1 MISLNLL
8 PDVKKDLLRV
18 RRERNLVVSISVV
31 VVGASIG
38 VLLLLSG
45 TLGVLVATKALM
57 ENSIK
62 NDEQTIKQA
71 QKKKQLDKYITIQN
85 QLKQIGKLK
94 SDQQVYSRLMDYLTQ
109 LNPAAPNNVQI
120 SSATIEAPAGSSG
133 STSSSSSS
141 SASADGITMTIE
153 GKTTNFSA
161 LDVYKNTLSKA
172 QLSYEVEEEDTSSD
186 SESSANS
193 DGTYSKE
200 TSSDS
205 DSSDSDSQ
213 SKKKKKSATKKKAMK
228 ENLVTAVNVKDSS
241 LSAGGS
247 QNEALVSFTLTVTF
261 NDSAFSPKSTNIKL
275 EVPKETTSDGDRN
288 APKET
293 FHTDAK
299 DKSNDKKDEQ

>member
-71 QKKKQLDKYITIQN
+71 QKKKQLDKYITVQN

-120 SSATIEAPAGSSG
+120 SSAKIEAPAGSSSG
-133 STSSSSSS
+133 TSSSSSS

>member
-18 RRERNLVVSISVV
+18 RRERNLVVSISVI

-45 TLGVLVATKALM
+45 TLGVLIGAKALM

-62 NDEQTIKQA
+62 NDEQTIEQA

-109 LNPAAPNNVQI
+109 LNPAAPNNVQS
-120 SSATIEAPAGSSG
+120 SSAKIEAPAGSSG
-133 STSSSSSS
+133 DTSSSSSS

>member
-45 TLGVLVATKALM
+45 TLGVLIGAKALM

-71 QKKKQLDKYITIQN
+71 QKKKQLDKYITVQN

-109 LNPAAPNNVQI
+109 LNPAAPNTGQI

-133 STSSSSSS
+133 DTSSSSSS

-200 TSSDS
+200 TSSDN

>member
-45 TLGVLVATKALM
+45 TLGVLIGAKALM

-109 LNPAAPNNVQI
+109 LNPATPNNVQI
-120 SSATIEAPAGSSG
+120 SSAKIEAPAGSSG
-133 STSSSSSS
+133 DTSSSSSS

-228 ENLVTAVNVKDSS
+228 ESLVTAVNVKDSS

>member
-18 RRERNLVVSISVV
+18 RRERNLVVSISVI

-45 TLGVLVATKALM
+45 TLGVLIGAKALM

-120 SSATIEAPAGSSG
+120 SSAKIEAPAGSSG
-133 STSSSSSS
+133 DTSSSSSS

-247 QNEALVSFTLTVTF
+247 QNEALVSFTLTITF

>member
-18 RRERNLVVSISVV
+18 RRERNLVVSISVI

-45 TLGVLVATKALM
+45 TLGVLIGAKALM

-120 SSATIEAPAGSSG
+120 SSAKIEAPAGSSG
-133 STSSSSSS
+133 DTSSSSSS

-200 TSSDS
+200 T
-205 DSSDSDSQ
+205 SSDSDSQ

>member
-1 MISLNLL
+1 M
-8 PDVKKDLLRV
+8 
-18 RRERNLVVSISVV
+18 
-31 VVGASIG
+31 
-38 VLLLLSG
+38 
-45 TLGVLVATKALM
+45 
-57 ENSIK
+57 
-62 NDEQTIKQA
+62 
-71 QKKKQLDKYITIQN
+71 
-85 QLKQIGKLK
+85 
-94 SDQQVYSRLMDYLTQ
+94 
-109 LNPAAPNNVQI
+109 
-120 SSATIEAPAGSSG
+120 
-133 STSSSSSS
+133 
-141 SASADGITMTIE
+141 
-153 GKTTNFSA
+153 
-161 LDVYKNTLSKA
+161 SKA

-261 NDSAFSPKSTNIKL
+261 SDSAFSPKSTNIKL

>member
-45 TLGVLVATKALM
+45 TLGVLIGAKALM
-57 ENSIK
+57 ENGIK

-71 QKKKQLDKYITIQN
+71 QKKKQLDKYITVQN

-120 SSATIEAPAGSSG
+120 SSAKIEAPAGSSG
-133 STSSSSSS
+133 DTSSSSSS
-141 SASADGITMTIE
+141 SDGITMTIE

>member
-57 ENSIK
+57 ENGIK

-120 SSATIEAPAGSSG
+120 SSAKIEALAGSSG
-133 STSSSSSS
+133 DTSSSSSS

-247 QNEALVSFTLTVTF
+247 QSEALVSFTLTVTF

>member
-18 RRERNLVVSISVV
+18 RRERNLVVSISVI

-57 ENSIK
+57 ENGIK

-71 QKKKQLDKYITIQN
+71 QKKKQLDKYITVQN

-120 SSATIEAPAGSSG
+120 SSATIEAPAGSSSG
-133 STSSSSSS
+133 TSSSSSS

>member
-18 RRERNLVVSISVV
+18 RQERNLVVSISVV

-45 TLGVLVATKALM
+45 TLGVLIGAKALM

-120 SSATIEAPAGSSG
+120 SSAKIEAPAGSSG
-133 STSSSSSS
+133 DTSSSSSS

-261 NDSAFSPKSTNIKL
+261 DDSAFSPKSTNIKL

>member
-45 TLGVLVATKALM
+45 TLGVLIGAKALM

-109 LNPAAPNNVQI
+109 LNPATPNNVQI
-120 SSATIEAPAGSSG
+120 SSAKIEAPAGSSG
-133 STSSSSSS
+133 DTSSSSSS

-172 QLSYEVEEEDTSSD
+172 QLSYEVEEEDASSD

>member
-45 TLGVLVATKALM
+45 TLGVLIGAKALM

-120 SSATIEAPAGSSG
+120 SSAKIEAPAGSSG
-133 STSSSSSS
+133 DTSSSSSS
-141 SASADGITMTIE
+141 SASAGGITMTIE

>member
-45 TLGVLVATKALM
+45 TLGVLVGAKALM

-133 STSSSSSS
+133 GTSSSSSS

-205 DSSDSDSQ
+205 DSADSDSQ

>member
-18 RRERNLVVSISVV
+18 RRERNLVVSISVI

-45 TLGVLVATKALM
+45 TLGVLIGAKALM
-57 ENSIK
+57 ENGIK

-133 STSSSSSS
+133 DTSSGSSS

>member
-57 ENSIK
+57 ENGIK
-62 NDEQTIKQA
+62 NDEQAIKQA

>member
-57 ENSIK
+57 ENGIK

-120 SSATIEAPAGSSG
+120 SSAKIEAPAGSSG

>member
-57 ENSIK
+57 ENGIK

-120 SSATIEAPAGSSG
+120 SSAKIEAPAGSSSG
-133 STSSSSSS
+133 TSSSSSS

-205 DSSDSDSQ
+205 DSADSDSQ

>member
-57 ENSIK
+57 ENGIK

-120 SSATIEAPAGSSG
+120 SSAKIEAPAGSSG
-133 STSSSSSS
+133 DTSSSSSS

-172 QLSYEVEEEDTSSD
+172 QLSYEVEEEDASSD

>member
-45 TLGVLVATKALM
+45 TLGVLIGAKALM

-120 SSATIEAPAGSSG
+120 SSAKIEAPAGSSG
-133 STSSSSSS
+133 DTSSSSS

-200 TSSDS
+200 T
-205 DSSDSDSQ
+205 SSDSDSQ

>member
-57 ENSIK
+57 ENGIK

-186 SESSANS
+186 SENSANS

>member
-57 ENSIK
+57 ENGIK

-120 SSATIEAPAGSSG
+120 SSAKIEAPAGSSG
-133 STSSSSSS
+133 DTSSSSSS

>member
-18 RRERNLVVSISVV
+18 RRERNLVVSISVI

-45 TLGVLVATKALM
+45 TLGVLIGAKALM
-57 ENSIK
+57 ENGIK

-120 SSATIEAPAGSSG
+120 SSAKIEAPAGSSG
-133 STSSSSSS
+133 DTSSSGSS

>member
-18 RRERNLVVSISVV
+18 RRERNLVVSISVI

-57 ENSIK
+57 ENGIK

-120 SSATIEAPAGSSG
+120 SSAKIEAPAGSSG
-133 STSSSSSS
+133 DTSSSSSS

>member
-18 RRERNLVVSISVV
+18 RRERNLVVSISVI

-45 TLGVLVATKALM
+45 TLGVLIGAKALM

-133 STSSSSSS
+133 DTSSSSSS

>member
-18 RRERNLVVSISVV
+18 RRERNLVISISVI

-57 ENSIK
+57 ENGIK

-71 QKKKQLDKYITIQN
+71 QKRKQLDKYITVQN

-120 SSATIEAPAGSSG
+120 SSAKIEAPAGSSG
-133 STSSSSSS
+133 DTSSSSSS

-299 DKSNDKKDEQ
+299 DKSNYKNDEQ

>member
-18 RRERNLVVSISVV
+18 RRERNLVVSISVI

-57 ENSIK
+57 ENGIK

-120 SSATIEAPAGSSG
+120 SSAKIEAPAGSSG
-133 STSSSSSS
+133 DASSSSSS

>member
-57 ENSIK
+57 ENGIK

-71 QKKKQLDKYITIQN
+71 QKKKQLDKYITVQN

-120 SSATIEAPAGSSG
+120 SSAKIEAPAGSSSG
-133 STSSSSSS
+133 TSSSSSS

>member
-71 QKKKQLDKYITIQN
+71 QKKKQLDKYITVQN

-94 SDQQVYSRLMDYLTQ
+94 SDQQIYSRLMDYLTQ

>member
-45 TLGVLVATKALM
+45 TLGVLIGAKALM

-120 SSATIEAPAGSSG
+120 SSAKIEAPAGSSG
-133 STSSSSSS
+133 DTSSSSSS

-213 SKKKKKSATKKKAMK
+213 PKKKKKSATKKKAMK

>member
-18 RRERNLVVSISVV
+18 RRERNLVVSISVI

-45 TLGVLVATKALM
+45 TLGVLIGAKALM

-120 SSATIEAPAGSSG
+120 SSAKIEAPAGSSG
-133 STSSSSSS
+133 DTSSSSSS

-172 QLSYEVEEEDTSSD
+172 QLSYEVEEEDASSD
-186 SESSANS
+186 SDSSANS

>member
-57 ENSIK
+57 ENGIK

-133 STSSSSSS
+133 GTSSSSSS

-200 TSSDS
+200 TSSDN

>member
-85 QLKQIGKLK
+85 QLRQIGKLK

-120 SSATIEAPAGSSG
+120 SSAKIEAPAGSSG
-133 STSSSSSS
+133 DTSSSSSS
-141 SASADGITMTIE
+141 SDGITMTIE

>member
-18 RRERNLVVSISVV
+18 RRERNLVVSISVI

-45 TLGVLVATKALM
+45 TLGVLIGAKALM

-120 SSATIEAPAGSSG
+120 SSAKIEAPAGSSG
-133 STSSSSSS
+133 DTSSSSSS

-205 DSSDSDSQ
+205 DSSYSDSQ

>member
-71 QKKKQLDKYITIQN
+71 QKKKQLDKYITVQN

>member
-18 RRERNLVVSISVV
+18 RRERNLVVSISVI

-45 TLGVLVATKALM
+45 TLGVLIGAKALM

-120 SSATIEAPAGSSG
+120 SSATIEAPAGSS
-133 STSSSSSS
+133 SDTSSSSSS
-141 SASADGITMTIE
+141 SASADGVTMTIE

-172 QLSYEVEEEDTSSD
+172 QLSYEVEEDTSSD

>member
-45 TLGVLVATKALM
+45 TLGVLIGAKALM

-120 SSATIEAPAGSSG
+120 SSVKIEAPAGSSG
-133 STSSSSSS
+133 DTSSSSSS

>member
-57 ENSIK
+57 ENGIK

-120 SSATIEAPAGSSG
+120 SSAKIEAPAGSSG

-228 ENLVTAVNVKDSS
+228 ENLVPAVNVKDSS